1 MEHKIKVEHK
11 GKILN
16 GNTSLCGYLCKFF
29 ELEEYIQMFP
39 PGKQLK
45 MRDKRALEH
54 HLTLYLHTLDASSL
68 GDYVGAKIK
77 IKSIKTFHP
86 KSAGRIAKRKIHLK
100 VITK

>member
-16 GNTSLCGYLCKFF
+16 NDNTLCVHLRKYFG
-29 ELEEYIQMFP
+29 LEEYIRMFP
-39 PGKQLK
+39 PNKQLK
-45 MRDKRALEH
+45 MRDKKALEH
-54 HLTLYLHTLDASSL
+54 HLTLYLRTYTDLAAA
-68 GDYVGAKIK
+68 YVGAKIK

-86 KSAGRIAKRKIHLK
+86 KSAKQLAERKIHLK